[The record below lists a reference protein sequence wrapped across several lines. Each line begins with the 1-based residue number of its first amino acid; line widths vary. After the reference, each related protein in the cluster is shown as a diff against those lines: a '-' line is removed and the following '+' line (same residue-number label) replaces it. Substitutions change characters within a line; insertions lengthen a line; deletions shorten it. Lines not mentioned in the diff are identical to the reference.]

1 MNYQNAAKEAIRA
14 FDAYRRSRIVKE
26 IERTAE
32 FRKLTTYES
41 TGVGNN
47 ITHVL
52 FGLEFCDKNGEN
64 YREILISVVDGMS
77 IEGPVKTKG
86 FLTDVRLYTITK
98 VR

>member
-1 MNYQNAAKEAIRA
+1 MNYQSAAKEAIRA

-26 IERTAE
+26 IESTAE
-32 FRKLTTYES
+32 FRKLVVYES
-41 TGVGNN
+41 TGQGTKV
-47 ITHVL
+47 TQVL
-52 FGLEFCDKNGEN
+52 FGLEFAAKDGGN

-98 VR
+98 K